1 MVFESYFLLKNVM
14 VVIYMGILIEIAV
27 TDWKKLVIY
36 DRSNWMIMVLAGLNM
51 IFCPETGVIDHLRGA
66 VIIALPMLMLAI
78 VIPQV
83 FGGGDIKLMA
93 VSGLLLGTKLVVC
106 AMILAIFA
114 SGGYVILMFVLKK
127 IKKGDRFAFG
137 PFLSLGLAVSVVWG
151 EEIID
156 WYLFITK
163 F

>member
-1 MVFESYFLLKNVM
+1 MVFESYFLLKNIM
-14 VVIYMGILIEIAV
+14 IVIYISILIEIAV
-27 TDWKKLVIY
+27 IDWKKMVIY
-36 DRSNWMIMVLAGLNM
+36 DRSHWMIVALAGLNM
-51 IFCPETGVIDHLRGA
+51 IFYSETGVIDHLKGA
-66 VIIALPMLMLAI
+66 VIIALPMFILVL
-78 VIPQV
+78 VIPQA

-93 VSGLLLGTKLVVC
+93 VSGLFLGTELIVC
-106 AMILAIFA
+106 AMILAIFVG
-114 SGGYVILMFVLKK
+114 GGYVIVMVVLGKLRK
-127 IKKGDRFAFG
+127 CDRFAFG

>member
-1 MVFESYFLLKNVM
+1 
-14 VVIYMGILIEIAV
+14 MGILIEIAV

-78 VIPQV
+78 VIPQA

-93 VSGLLLGTKLVVC
+93 VSGLFLGTELIVC
-106 AMILAIFA
+106 AMILAIFVG
-114 SGGYVILMFVLKK
+114 GGYVIVMVVLGKLRK
-127 IKKGDRFAFG
+127 CDRFAFG
-137 PFLSLGLAVSVVWG
+137 PFLSFGLAVSAIWG
-151 EEIID
+151 EEIVD
-156 WYLFITK
+156 WYLLFM
-163 F
+163 